1 MDKIKSIANMGRNEN
16 SLVFFDLL
24 KAKNFE
30 TCKKFIKDKYDIDI
44 NYKDKNGET
53 PLLMATRFR
62 NLEMVKLLLE
72 NGANA
77 DNTNNFGTTPLR
89 IVLDSDIRPKEDDF
103 KFVELLLDYGANVNY
118 NDGYFTPLQEAVQKG
133 NLEVVKLLLDR
144 GANVNEASGKTA
156 FFLGDR
162 KIKKLIIENEEKK
175 WKEMLE
181 NKGELEKINY
191 KDKELRNLYKNYK
204 SRALVANVDNLVNH
218 KVGPSL
224 DFNTEHEMSKFL
236 LEELQQ
242 DDEEEK
248 KNDDDDDDDDD
259 DDEDNSEQDNDGGGL
274 KKRNNKSKKK
284 KRKRKTIR
292 KKKKSFRKRK
302 SFRK

>member
-1 MDKIKSIANMGRNEN
+1 MDKIKSIANMGRGEN

-30 TCKKFIKDKYDIDI
+30 TCKKFIKDKYDFDI
-44 NYKDKNGET
+44 NYKDNNGET

-62 NLEMVKLLLE
+62 NLEMVKILLE

-89 IVLDSDIRPKEDDF
+89 IVLDSYIRPKEDDF

-181 NKGELEKINY
+181 NNGDLEKINY

-204 SRALVANVDNLVNH
+204 SRALVANVGNLVNH
-218 KVGPSL
+218 KGRPL
-224 DFNTEHEMSKFL
+224 DFNTHYDMLEL
-236 LEELQQ
+236 LQAELQQ
-242 DDEEEK
+242 EDDEEEK
-248 KNDDDDDDDDD
+248 KDDSDDSDYS
-259 DDEDNSEQDNDGGGL
+259 DEDNQGEGL
-274 KKRNNKSKKK
+274 KKK
-284 KRKRKTIR
+284 KRKNTKKKRKTISKKR
-292 KKKKSFRKRK
+292 KSFKKKKSFRKMK
-302 SFRK
+302 PVK

>member
-1 MDKIKSIANMGRNEN
+1 MDKVKSIANMGRGEN

-24 KAKNFE
+24 KAKNYE
-30 TCKKFIKDKYDIDI
+30 TCKQFIKDKYDIDI
-44 NYKDKNGET
+44 NYKDKNGDT
-53 PLLMATRFR
+53 PLLMATRFH
-62 NLEMVKLLLE
+62 NFEMVKLLLE

-89 IVLDSDIRPKEDDF
+89 IVLDSDIGPKEDDF

-118 NDGYFTPLQEAVQKG
+118 NDGYFTPLQEAVVKG

-181 NKGELEKINY
+181 NNGEREKINY

-204 SRALVANVDNLVNH
+204 SRALAANVGNLVNH
-218 KVGPSL
+218 KGRPL
-224 DFNTEHEMSKFL
+224 DFNTHYDMLQL
-236 LEELQQ
+236 LQAELQQ
-242 DDEEEK
+242 EDDDEEKKMLVMIVMIVMKMKIIREK
-248 KNDDDDDDDDD
+248 V
-259 DDEDNSEQDNDGGGL
+259 L
-274 KKRNNKSKKK
+274 KKGKEKVVKRKGKPFVK
-284 KRKRKTIR
+284 KRKV
-292 KKKKSFRKRK
+292 
-302 SFRK
+302 